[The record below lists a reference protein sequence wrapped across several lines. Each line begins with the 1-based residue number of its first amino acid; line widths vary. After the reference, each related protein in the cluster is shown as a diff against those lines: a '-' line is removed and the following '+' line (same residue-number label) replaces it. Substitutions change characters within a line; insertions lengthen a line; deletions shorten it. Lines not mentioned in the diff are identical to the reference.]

1 MPTAA
6 PPAASCSPRSQSGRT
21 DVKSLVILAG
31 FVLGI
36 LAGTSLVLGNPLA
49 WFRGLPPLSADI
61 APARTYRWDDTRGMP
76 GAVTDLLGVGRQDRA
91 VGFPDPALAHVR
103 AGIVVVPAG
112 AGSPA
117 ALAVKVAAV
126 DPANALW
133 KAQLGTD
140 DFWLI
145 AWPGEGSVFATGYS
159 NFWTLARDSFF
170 ATIAGG
176 DRLAPSYALTAPAP
190 SGAGPSVTGASGRY
204 AGFTGEIRETLYLP
218 APGAERREPDWAVA
232 IKANPPPVGGR

>member
-1 MPTAA
+1 MRALA
-6 PPAASCSPRSQSGRT
+6 
-21 DVKSLVILAG
+21 ILAG
-31 FVLGI
+31 LLLGI

-61 APARTYRWDDTRGMP
+61 APARTYRWDDTRGMA
-76 GAVTDLLGVGRQDRA
+76 GAVTDLLGVGRTDRA
-91 VGFPDPALAHVR
+91 TAFADPALAHVR

-126 DPANALW
+126 DPGNALW

-145 AWPGEGSVFATGYS
+145 AWPGEGSLMSCDGMAFIAVSQRATPGMSPRTVKQCSTPGQSACICSSSAAACTSEASTITTLEALSLIMYAASSACSFDGIATMYS
-159 NFWTLARDSFF
+159 PAHF
-170 ATIAGG
+170 IAQAISRKRALLP
-176 DRLAPSYALTAPAP
+176 DHNANVSPRLRP
-190 SGAGPSVTGASGRY
+190 R
-204 AGFTGEIRETLYLP
+204 
-218 APGAERREPDWAVA
+218 
-232 IKANPPPVGGR
+232 